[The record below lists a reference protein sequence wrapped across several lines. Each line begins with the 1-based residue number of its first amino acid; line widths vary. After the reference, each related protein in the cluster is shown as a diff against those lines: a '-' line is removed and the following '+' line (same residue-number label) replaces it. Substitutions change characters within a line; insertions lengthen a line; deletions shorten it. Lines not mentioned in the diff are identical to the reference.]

1 MVIFVLGGGEL
12 CYKICQCLSFNGYPR
27 LILYIELT
35 ELDGPLHHLSNSLR
49 FIHYFLN
56 GLIRDYYN
64 QVSLKVR
71 TKFSGGHF

>member
-1 MVIFVLGGGEL
+1 MLGGGEL
-12 CYKICQCLSFNGYPR
+12 GYKICQCLSFYGYPR

-35 ELDGPLHHLSNSLR
+35 ELDGPLRHLSNSLK

-56 GLIRDYYN
+56 RLIRDYYN

-71 TKFSGGHF
+71 TKLSGGHF